1 MHLVFR
7 REVFGGIPI
16 AAQTVDPVR
25 GVGPHGHDFAEIAV
39 VARGTAVHVSG
50 GVRRQPTTRAVGA
63 VRWQLRPGSALVI
76 RPGMWHGYENCRN
89 LAVHNIYVGSE
100 VFHKELSWVRED
112 PRLGP
117 VLWPAAEERAG
128 RQLTAAARDRLSG
141 WISNLRAAGPER
153 GLAWWIAHLLL
164 VLNEL
169 AGAGGGELPDE
180 RGGTHQAVLR
190 AARLLEDEPARPW
203 TLAELAVAVNL
214 APSYLVRLFARE
226 VGLPPLA
233 YLARLRAER
242 AAGLL
247 IETDLSIAAIGDR
260 VGWPDPNYMSRR
272 FRACFGQSP
281 SEYRRVLTSS
291 GLSGHGAARLE

>member
-7 REVFGGIPI
+7 REVFRGIPI

-25 GVGPHGHDFAEIAV
+25 GVPAHGHDFAEIAV
-39 VARGTAVHVSG
+39 VARGTAKHVSG
-50 GVRRQPTTRAVGA
+50 GGQ
-63 VRWQLRPGSALVI
+63 WQLRPGSVLVI
-76 RPGMWHGYENCRN
+76 RPGMWHGYEDCDN

-100 VFHKELSWVRED
+100 VFHRELSWVRED

-117 VLWPAAEERAG
+117 ALWPTDEGRAG
-128 RQLTAAARDRLSG
+128 RQLTVAARDRLSG
-141 WISNLRAAGPER
+141 WVSNLRGAGPER
-153 GLAWWIAHLLL
+153 GIAWWLAHLLL
-164 VLNEL
+164 VLNEI
-169 AGAGGGELPDE
+169 ADAGGTEVLDE

-190 AARLLEDEPARPW
+190 AARLLEDEPARQW
-203 TLAELAVAVNL
+203 TLTELADAVSL
-214 APSYLVRLFARE
+214 APSYLARLFAKQ

-233 YLARLRAER
+233 YLSRLRAER

-291 GLSGHGAARLE
+291 GLARRGAESAQ